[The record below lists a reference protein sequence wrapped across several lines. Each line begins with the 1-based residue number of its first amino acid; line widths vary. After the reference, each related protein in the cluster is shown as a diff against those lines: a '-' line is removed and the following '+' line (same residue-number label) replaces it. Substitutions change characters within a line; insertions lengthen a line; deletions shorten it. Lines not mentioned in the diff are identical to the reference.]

1 MKGFVIALLA
11 ACALSVSA
19 TGQTEIEISEAQARK
34 TLDEMAA
41 QTKKCATIDVT
52 FTAAYE
58 NKRTGDKN
66 TCDGT
71 LKVKGEKYVLDVNDL
86 VTYSDEEGISVW
98 QKKHKELDISGHD
111 PEAEGDMTPA
121 RLFGAYKDGYR
132 LRMLGDKMVAG
143 VECVEIDLYP
153 LDKKSQIVR
162 LRISLDKRKKQ
173 VRQFMQQSKMG
184 ETLTVSIKSYRVNM
198 PMDDALFR
206 FDRAAHKDV
215 EIVDLR

>member
-1 MKGFVIALLA
+1 MKRFVVAIFV

-19 TGQTEIEISEAQARK
+19 TGQTEVEISEAQARK
-34 TLDEMAA
+34 VLDEMAA
-41 QTKKCATIDVT
+41 QTKKCSTIDIA
-52 FTAAYE
+52 FTATYE

-66 TCDGT
+66 ACDGT

-86 VTYSDEEGISVW
+86 VTYSDEDGISVW
-98 QKKHKELDISGHD
+98 QKKHNELDISGHD
-111 PEAEGDMTPA
+111 AEAEGDMTPT
-121 RLFGAYKDGYR
+121 RLFGAYKEGYR
-132 LRMLGDKMVAG
+132 LRMLGNKTVAG
-143 VECVEIDLYP
+143 TECVEIDLYP

-162 LRISLDKRKKQ
+162 LRVSIEKRGKR

-184 ETLTVSIKSYRVNM
+184 ETLTVSIKTYKVNV

-215 EIVDLR
+215 EVVDLR